1 MSQNSSN
8 DLSQELAVLSDVFS
22 DLGER
27 LLGVA
32 RQLHSPGAPPPE
44 KLIEELGSSRR
55 DFLALRDRATERA
68 EALNVP
74 FPKDETLD
82 TIQGLTAILD
92 MVAEAEIRQ
101 SKGEEVRRRA
111 VAKLDRVLR
120 LAHTADPAFA
130 PLGEVHDKARGL
142 RESIAQAHW
151 SDLPVEAE
159 PLSEGDHVF
168 TSLLCL
174 VEDRDALDDDA
185 WSAMHDVVG
194 STFGKSLAA
203 AAARSKLVL
212 QPGPEGDTASPPAE
226 SIAPAG
232 SENRPAAPSDKPAGG
247 RRNLGKATPSSR

>member
-55 DFLALRDRATERA
+55 DFLALRERATERA
-68 EALNVP
+68 DALNVP
-74 FPKDETLD
+74 FPRDETLD

-92 MVAEAEIRQ
+92 LVAEAEIRQ
-101 SKGEEVRRRA
+101 SRGEEVRRRA
-111 VAKLDRVLR
+111 VARLDRVLR
-120 LAHTADPAFA
+120 LAHSADPTFA
-130 PLGEVHDKARGL
+130 PLGEVHERARNL
-142 RESIAQAHW
+142 RESIGQAHW
-151 SDLPVEAE
+151 SGLPDETE

-168 TSLLCL
+168 ASLLGL
-174 VEDRDALDDDA
+174 VEDRDSLDDDA
-185 WSAMHDVVG
+185 WSAMHEVVG
-194 STFGKSLAA
+194 TTFGKSLAA

-212 QPGPEGDTASPPAE
+212 QPGPENNAPEQPADSE
-226 SIAPAG
+226 SRPS
-232 SENRPAAPSDKPAGG
+232 SEKPTGG
-247 RRNLGKATPSSR
+247 RRNLGKAAPSSR